1 MSYVSLKNGF
11 SICQDEPINICIGK
25 YHDNPDKD
33 TIYIGNGYKRVVL
46 FDGDQEIDLIAT
58 IKYLT
63 TKVEE
68 LQTHIDYMPG
78 GQGYEEAKTSF
89 ELALIEN

>member
-78 GQGYEEAKTSF
+78 GQGYYEAKTSF
-89 ELALIEN
+89 ELSLIEN